1 LFKGNQLSIPKCSM
15 RENLIKDKNSGGF
28 VGNFG
33 HDMTY
38 AQLRSLY
45 YCPGMRS
52 NMKKFV
58 EK

>member
-1 LFKGNQLSIPKCSM
+1 M

-52 NMKKFV
+52 NMKQFV